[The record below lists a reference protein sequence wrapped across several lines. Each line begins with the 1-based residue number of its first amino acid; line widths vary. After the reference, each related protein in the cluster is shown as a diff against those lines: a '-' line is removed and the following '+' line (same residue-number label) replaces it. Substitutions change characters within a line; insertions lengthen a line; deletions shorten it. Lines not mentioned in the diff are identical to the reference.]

1 MKRTITGRAAA
12 RSMTLGELRQF
23 IASLESVP
31 DEALIT
37 TRSTFRRHLRSIT
50 VEEEDVGFN
59 AYVRAVGSADGTR
72 DPMAPDARPSR
83 GKAVEKAS
91 V

>member
-59 AYVRAVGSADGTR
+59 AYVRAVGSTERG
-72 DPMAPDARPSR
+72 DPKSPDARSSR

>member
-23 IASLESVP
+23 IASIETLP
-31 DEALIT
+31 DEALIK
-37 TRSTFRRHLRSIT
+37 TRATFRRHLRSLT
-50 VEEEDVGFN
+50 VEEEDVGFSD
-59 AYVRAVGSADGTR
+59 YVRAVGSADAKEAEGR
-72 DPMAPDARPSR
+72 RPARS
-83 GKAVEKAS
+83 KAAEKSA